1 LNDTDGPVIFSIPR
15 IQYGNVKRHAHFL
28 TDIAKKKK
36 VIMLIRTFDGT
47 SPTSPM
53 QSIQDSLER
62 LGIEVRTTQDEIAN
76 YVLIGNRIVWYG
88 SIHPFSKVEPDETLL
103 RLEDPTYTADFLSLW
118 NEPPLHV
125 TGT

>member
-1 LNDTDGPVIFSIPR
+1 
-15 IQYGNVKRHAHFL
+15 
-28 TDIAKKKK
+28 
-36 VIMLIRTFDGT
+36 MLIRTFDGT